1 MPASPVDPP
10 TTPLQKPAP
19 APASAAA
26 LDLRQSG
33 PHEIVEAEENEQDAD
48 RNAKMRWRYPSQHQ
62 YADGNADRAA
72 GDQGDEPAGI
82 ERVTQLPDGVSLHEQ
97 SVSNDERRGLDRRQ
111 RMQPDG
117 GCNQAEGE
125 AGEPGYQ
132 GCGKGAYYEYGEIE
146 RSEDVHV
153 RFILKLAF
161 EPFISIVVL
170 ALQLAERALSL
181 STVAPPCRPAPAQSA
196 TRGTG

>member
-1 MPASPVDPP
+1 MASAGNPSANNLTMSGLMVPVPPRAPRVIRKVATALGWNAARCSSRCQPRMLLQMTIRMPASPVDPP

-82 ERVTQLPDGVSLHEQ
+82 DRVTQ
-97 SVSNDERRGLDRRQ
+97 
-111 RMQPDG
+111 
-117 GCNQAEGE
+117 
-125 AGEPGYQ
+125 
-132 GCGKGAYYEYGEIE
+132 
-146 RSEDVHV
+146 
-153 RFILKLAF
+153 
-161 EPFISIVVL
+161 
-170 ALQLAERALSL
+170 
-181 STVAPPCRPAPAQSA
+181 
-196 TRGTG
+196 